1 MKRVFDWKC
10 SLYSLTVCLDSMSR
24 FPLYLFLLSFFSHIL
39 PISGISD
46 TSRLLD
52 FKKNAKFIS
61 YTSAV
66 REPETEGKE
75 KNDVFCCCFSWKTTR
90 SVRWGNRK
98 YARLPLGLFWR
109 GSAVTLQQLLWGFCT
124 ADSSSMFTTVRV
136 GATSDCVQARG
147 KNSIPMMAKV
157 QFLLY
162 ITTITMNVIK
172 YRFCMWETCVLV

>member
-24 FPLYLFLLSFFSHIL
+24 SPLYLFLLSFFSHIL

-46 TSRLLD
+46 TSGLLD
-52 FKKNAKFIS
+52 LKKKKKKPAKFIS

-75 KNDVFCCCFSWKTTR
+75 KNGTFCCCFSWKTTR

-98 YARLPLGLFWR
+98 YARLPLGLFRR

-136 GATSDCVQARG
+136 GATSDLCASEGQKTA
-147 KNSIPMMAKV
+147 
-157 QFLLY
+157 FLWWP
-162 ITTITMNVIK
+162 K
-172 YRFCMWETCVLV
+172 YSSCFI